1 LYLSKLEIFGF
12 KSFAEKTVVEFDSGV
27 SAIVGP
33 NGVGKSNIV
42 DAIRWV
48 LGEQG
53 DRILRSEKREDIVF
67 AGTKFRKPLSIA
79 EVSITIKNNKNILPT
94 EYTEVQIARRF
105 FRNGETEYYLNGT
118 KVRLKDIRNLFVDTG
133 IGPDAYSVI
142 ELKMVETILSSVK
155 NERRK
160 MFEEAA
166 GVVSYKYNRDTT
178 LKRLESVKEDISRV
192 NDIIREKQRNVNALE
207 RQAKRNEEAK
217 KTYEELRTL
226 EIILYTHQYCSLIN
240 EINEIKSHEAENIEL
255 KDRLLKEIQEYDQTY
270 DTFLSESQS
279 IEASIKENSLLLE
292 TKKQT
297 ITDLEK
303 IILVNNEKISNLDK
317 NIERLKIENEN
328 LFRNIENNKSRKD
341 TSSENLEVLKRTLQ
355 ISEISL
361 KEKKNNLDET
371 TKVMSEKK
379 NEIYQL
385 GLKLKEIIKKVNDS
399 KNLYEKYKLRL
410 ENNYEQLRK
419 ISDINENNLKTI
431 EKLEN
436 DKNKLTDKLETLK
449 TQKKKAENE
458 LSAKTSLQNSLN
470 SKLNNLNKSLSDK
483 QQELQKIESKISHL
497 INLKESFEDY
507 AEGVQYLLKEKKS
520 DFVCTVLSILDV
532 EDKFKVAIETALG
545 EVSNYLILKNSAELS
560 KIIDELNAKDRGKV
574 TFILHDK
581 LNLPDFYFDIFGD
594 EPDFLTEKGVFG
606 FADKLVKINEPI
618 YKDIIKYLLDEYV
631 IVDTLDTA
639 FKHARDNYYK
649 FITLD
654 GDIVTESFVRAGGKT
669 NEENLKMGR
678 ERRIEELKD
687 KSLKLQNNIS
697 EIKDQINQLTNEINS
712 INIVSLNELIS
723 ELGKEL
729 LILNKDITI
738 LTEKI
743 SSTNLQIERLEKEYQ
758 SIHSETDDLNLQVN
772 TIINQV
778 SKLEN
783 EQSNAEKELAFLS
796 DEFNEIEQNYRL
808 QLEEYN
814 NFNLEVIKLKNEIK
828 NEESSLQRAIN
839 NIHFQTEQISRN
851 QNHITTFEEERKNLF
866 IDNETKN
873 IQLKEF
879 YADLGKIQE
888 QQSLLQHKYDEVR
901 QKQNQVDNQRRGKR
915 SQFDKVSQALV
926 NAQIKIKENE
936 IKAENL
942 KDIIKNKYE
951 VEITTDFN
959 ALKANETLAGAIE
972 EYTTVDGLFD
982 AERVKEVVEELTEKL
997 KKLGGGYQQIVWDDF
1012 ENEKKELENLIT
1024 QRDDLYEA
1032 EKNIIKTIERINN
1045 EAKEKFINTFEQIRQ
1060 NFINIFKELF
1070 SAGDEA
1076 NLKLVYEEDENG
1088 KIIEDPLEAKIE
1100 IIAKPRGKKT
1110 TSIESLSQ
1118 GEKTLVAIALLFA
1131 IYLVKPSPFC
1141 VLDEVDAPLDS
1152 ANLER
1157 FNKMLRKFSDNTQF
1171 IVITHNER
1179 TMEKADRLY
1188 GVTMQEPGVSTIVET
1203 VFKQKTG

>member
-1 LYLSKLEIFGF
+1 MYLSKLEIFGF
-12 KSFAEKTVVEFDSGV
+12 KSFPEKTVIEFDSGI

-33 NGVGKSNIV
+33 NGSGKSNIV

-53 DRILRSEKREDIVF
+53 DRILRSERREDIVF
-67 AGTKFRKPLSIA
+67 AGTKLRKPLSIA
-79 EVSITIKNNKNILPT
+79 EVSITIQNNKKILPT
-94 EYTEVQIARRF
+94 EYTEVQVARRF

-178 LKRLESVKEDISRV
+178 LKRLESVKQDISRV
-192 NDIIREKQRNVNALE
+192 NDIIREKQRNVSALE
-207 RQAKRNEEAK
+207 RQVKRNEESR
-217 KTYEELRTL
+217 KTYEELRNL
-226 EIILYTHQYCSLIN
+226 EIILYTYQYCNLIN
-240 EINEIKSHEAENIEL
+240 EIAEIKAHEIDNLNL

-270 DTFLSESQS
+270 DSFLSEAQTAESV
-279 IEASIKENSLLLE
+279 IKETVLLIE
-292 TKKQT
+292 SKKRI

-317 NIERLKIENEN
+317 NIERLKLENAN
-328 LFRNIENNKSRKD
+328 LTKNIENNEGRRD
-341 TSSENLEVLKRTLQ
+341 VASENLKVLKRTLE

-361 KEKKNNLDET
+361 KEKKSNLDET
-371 TKVMSEKK
+371 TNIMTEKK
-379 NEIYQL
+379 NEIYNL
-385 GLKLKEIIKKVNDS
+385 GLKLKEIIKKVNES
-399 KNLYEKYKLRL
+399 KNLYEKYKIRL
-410 ENNYEQLRK
+410 EHNYERLKK

-431 EKLEN
+431 ERLEKE
-436 DKNKLTDKLETLK
+436 KNLLTDKLEIVK
-449 TQKKKAENE
+449 TQKKRAENE
-458 LSAKTSLQNSLN
+458 LSAKISLQNNLN
-470 SKLNNLNKSLSDK
+470 SKVDLLNKSLANK
-483 QQELQKIESKISHL
+483 QHELQKIESKIAHL
-497 INLKESFEDY
+497 VNLKESFEDY
-507 AEGVQYLLKEKKS
+507 TEGIQYLLKEKKS

-532 EDKFKVAIETALG
+532 EDRFKIAIETALG
-545 EVSNYLILKNSAELS
+545 EVSNYLVLKSSAELT
-560 KIIDELNAKDRGKV
+560 KIIDELSAKDKGKV

-581 LNLPDFYFDIFGD
+581 LSLPSFYFDVYGE
-594 EPDFLTEKGVFG
+594 EPDFISDKGVYG
-606 FADKLVKINEPI
+606 FADRVVKVTEPT
-618 YKDIIKYLLDEYV
+618 YKDLVKYLLNEYV

-639 FKHARDNYYK
+639 FKYARDNYYK

-678 ERRIEELKD
+678 DQKIEELKER
-687 KSLKLQNNIS
+687 SLKLHN
-697 EIKDQINQLTNEINS
+697 EIAGIKEQINQLTDEINS
-712 INIVSLNELIS
+712 ININSLTELVS

-743 SSTNLQIERLEKEYQ
+743 SSTNTEIEQLEKEYQ
-758 SIHSETDDLNLQVN
+758 STYSETDDLNLQVN

-783 EQSNAEKELAFLS
+783 EQSNAEGELAFLS

-808 QLEEYN
+808 YFEEYN

-839 NIHFQTEQISRN
+839 NIQFQTEQISKN
-851 QNHITTFEEERKNLF
+851 QKHITTFEEERQKLLL
-866 IDNETKN
+866 DSDTKN
-873 IQLKEF
+873 NQLKEF
-879 YADLGKIQE
+879 YAELGKIQE
-888 QQSLLQHKYDEVR
+888 QQTLLQHKYEEIR
-901 QKQNQVDNQRRGKR
+901 QKQNQVDNKRREKR
-915 SQFDKVSQALV
+915 TQFDKVSQALV
-926 NAQIKIKENE
+926 NAQVKMKENE

-942 KDIIKNKYE
+942 KDIIKKKYE
-951 VEITTDFN
+951 VEIINDFE
-959 ALKANETLAGAIE
+959 ALKNDEIYSNIINE
-972 EYTTVDGLFD
+972 YMTVDKTFD
-982 AERVKEVVEELTEKL
+982 AERVKRIVDELTEKL

-1012 ENEKKELENLIT
+1012 ENEKKELENLIA
-1024 QRDDLYEA
+1024 QRDDLHDA

-1045 EAKEKFINTFEQIRQ
+1045 EAKEKFLNTFEQIRQ

-1070 SAGDEA
+1070 SEGDEA
-1076 NLKLVYEEDENG
+1076 NLKLVYEQDENG

-1100 IIAKPRGKKT
+1100 IVAKPRGKKP
-1110 TSIESLSQ
+1110 TSIELLSQ

-1157 FNKMLRKFSDNTQF
+1157 FNRMIRKFSDNTQF
-1171 IVITHNER
+1171 IIITHNER
-1179 TMEKADRLY
+1179 TMEKADKLY
-1188 GVTMQEPGVSTIVET
+1188 GVTMQEPGVTTIVET

>member
-1 LYLSKLEIFGF
+1 MYLSKLEIFGF
-12 KSFAEKTVVEFDSGV
+12 KSFPEKTVIEFDSGV

-33 NGVGKSNIV
+33 NGSGKSNIV

-53 DRILRSEKREDIVF
+53 DKVLRSEKREDIVF
-67 AGTKFRKPLSIA
+67 SGTKFRKPLSIA
-79 EVSITIKNNKNILPT
+79 EVAITIQNNKNILPT

-178 LKRLESVKEDISRV
+178 LKRLESVKQDISRV
-192 NDIIREKQRNVNALE
+192 NDIIREKQRNVSALE
-207 RQAKRNEEAK
+207 RQVKRNEEAR
-217 KTYEELRTL
+217 KTYEELRNL

-240 EINEIKSHEAENIEL
+240 EIAEIKDHEVDNLEL
-255 KDRLLKEIQEYDQTY
+255 KDRLLKEIKEYDQTY
-270 DTFLSESQS
+270 DSFLSESQTV
-279 IEASIKENSLLLE
+279 ETSIKETSLILE
-292 TKKQT
+292 TKKRI

-303 IILVNNEKISNLDK
+303 IILVNNEKLSNLHK
-317 NIERLKIENEN
+317 NIERLKLENEN
-328 LFRNIENNKSRKD
+328 LTRNIENNRGRRD
-341 TSSENLEVLKRTLQ
+341 AASENLEVLKRSLE
-355 ISEISL
+355 ISEVSL
-361 KEKKNNLDET
+361 REKKNNLDET
-371 TKVMSEKK
+371 TNIMTDKK
-379 NEIYQL
+379 NEIYHL

-399 KNLYEKYKLRL
+399 KNLYEKYKIRL
-410 ENNYEQLRK
+410 ENNYERLKK

-436 DKNKLTDKLETLK
+436 EKNLLTDKLETVK
-449 TQKKKAENE
+449 TQKKKTENE
-458 LSAKTSLQNSLN
+458 LSVKISLKNNLN
-470 SKLNNLNKSLSDK
+470 SKLDLLNQSLTDK
-483 QQELQKIESKISHL
+483 QQELQKIESKIAHL
-497 INLKESFEDY
+497 VNLKESFEDY
-507 AEGVQYLLKEKKS
+507 VEGIQYLLKEKKS
-520 DFVCTVLSILDV
+520 DFVCTVLSMLNV

-545 EVSNYLILKNSAELS
+545 EVSNYLVLKNSAQLT
-560 KIIDELNAKDRGKV
+560 KIIDELNEKDKGKV
-574 TFILHDK
+574 TFILQDK
-581 LNLPDFYFDIFGD
+581 LSLPYFHFDIYGDDPDFITD
-594 EPDFLTEKGVFG
+594 KGVYG
-606 FADKLVKINEPI
+606 FADKLVEITDPT
-618 YKDIIKYLLDEYV
+618 YKDLVSYLLDEYV

-639 FKHARDNYYK
+639 FKYARDNYYK

-678 ERRIEELKD
+678 DQRIEELK
-687 KSLKLQNNIS
+687 KRSLKLQGEIS
-697 EIKDQINQLTNEINS
+697 EIKEQINQLTDKINS
-712 INIVSLNELIS
+712 IDIASLTELIS

-729 LILNKDITI
+729 LILNKDITV

-743 SSTNLQIERLEKEYQ
+743 SATNTEIEQMEKEYQ
-758 SIHSETDDLNLQVN
+758 STHSETDDLNLQVN

-808 QLEEYN
+808 HLEEYN

-828 NEESSLQRAIN
+828 NEESSLQRAIS
-839 NIHFQTEQISRN
+839 NIQFQTDQINRN
-851 QNHITTFEEERKNLF
+851 QKHIIAFEEEHQNLLR
-866 IDNETKN
+866 DNETKN
-873 IQLKEF
+873 NQLKEF
-879 YADLGKIQE
+879 YAELGKVQE
-888 QQSLLQHKYDEVR
+888 QQTLLQHKYDEIR
-901 QKQNQVDNQRRGKR
+901 QKQNQIDNQRRGKR

-942 KDIIKNKYE
+942 KNIIKNKYE
-951 VEITTDFN
+951 VELTNDFN
-959 ALKANETLAGAIE
+959 ALKNDVILSTVIS
-972 EYTTVDGLFD
+972 EYTTMDGVFD
-982 AERVKEVVEELTEKL
+982 VERVRNVVEELTEKL
-997 KKLGGGYQQIVWDDF
+997 KKFGGGYQQIVWDDF

-1024 QRDDLYEA
+1024 QRDDLHEA
-1032 EKNIIKTIERINN
+1032 EKNIIRTIERINN
-1045 EAKEKFINTFEQIRQ
+1045 EAKEKFLNTFEQIRQ

-1070 SAGDEA
+1070 SEGDEA
-1076 NLKLVYEEDENG
+1076 NLKLVYEQDDNG
-1088 KIIEDPLEAKIE
+1088 RIIEDPLEAKIE
-1100 IIAKPRGKKT
+1100 IVAKPRGKKP
-1110 TSIESLSQ
+1110 TSIELLSQ

-1157 FNKMLRKFSDNTQF
+1157 FNKMIRKFSNNTQF
-1171 IVITHNER
+1171 IIITHNER

-1188 GVTMQEPGVSTIVET
+1188 GVTMQEPGVTTIVET